1 VSGLPIA
8 FKEWAVICDALAHG
22 DQTIILRKGG
32 IAETGPT
39 FEAEHPRFWLYPTY
53 LHQKADA
60 LVPAARS
67 RLEQVEAER
76 TPMGLLRLSHVAE
89 VAAVYS
95 IREEETALRLAGL
108 HLWSA
113 ATVRQRF
120 HYRRPGL
127 TVLAVRVAERMPTI
141 EVAETA
147 AYAGCKSWVELDQ
160 PLPTE
165 GARPVISDERFAE
178 TLRVLDALLRSNN
191 EA

>member
-1 VSGLPIA
+1 MA

-32 IAETGPT
+32 IAETGTT

-67 RLEQVEAER
+67 RLQQVEAKR
-76 TPMGLLRLSHVAE
+76 HPVGILRLSHLAE

-95 IREEETALRLAGL
+95 IQEEEMALQLVGL
-108 HLWSA
+108 HLWSE

-127 TVLAVRVAERMPTI
+127 TVLAVRVAERVPMM
-141 EVAETA
+141 ELAETA

-160 PLPTE
+160 ALSTE
-165 GARPVISDERFAE
+165 GARPVVAEEKFAE
-178 TLRVLDALLRSNN
+178 TLRILDTLLRSSN
-191 EA
+191 ES